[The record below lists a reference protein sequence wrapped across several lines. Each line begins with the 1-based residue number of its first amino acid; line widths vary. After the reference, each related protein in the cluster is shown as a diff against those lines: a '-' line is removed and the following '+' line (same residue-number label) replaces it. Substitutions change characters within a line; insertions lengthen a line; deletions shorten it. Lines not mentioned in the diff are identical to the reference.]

1 MRHRLIALISLTVL
15 VTACGTR
22 EYSPEENRKLYKVG
36 NPYTIA
42 GQRYHPKED
51 FNYDETGLASWYGPG
66 FHRND
71 TANGEQFN
79 KYSMTAAHKT
89 LPMPSVVRV
98 TNLEN
103 GRSVKLRVND
113 RGPFVKDRIIDV
125 SKRAAEQLGFLNNG
139 VAKVRVQLLPQE
151 TAALFGGTLPNGHK
165 VVLARNDA
173 PEPVAKPEPQEEAEE
188 IQLADT
194 DNTPAQP
201 VFIGAE
207 TVSYEP
213 DAALSA
219 TGGQPGDMLIRV
231 GLFRQAANAKKVVRD
246 ISRFGVA
253 NVKEIVQDN
262 ERFYLVQLGP
272 VTSAR
277 EAERL
282 LNLILDSGYPDAY
295 IIKS

>member
-1 MRHRLIALISLTVL
+1 MRNRLIALVSLMIL
-15 VTACGTR
+15 VTACGTH
-22 EYSPEENRKLYKVG
+22 EYSPEENRRLYKVG

-51 FNYDETGLASWYGPG
+51 FAYDETGLASWYGPG

-89 LPMPSVVRV
+89 LPMPSIVRV

-103 GRSVKLRVND
+103 GRSVKVRIND
-113 RGPFVKDRIIDV
+113 RGPFVKGRIIDV
-125 SKRAAEQLGFLNNG
+125 SRRAAEQLGFKDNG

-165 VVLARNDA
+165 IALAKNDA
-173 PEPVAKPEPQEEAEE
+173 PEPVAKPEPQEEREVASAA
-188 IQLADT
+188 ADT
-194 DNTPAQP
+194 GAKP
-201 VFIGAE
+201 VFIE
-207 TVSYEP
+207 TEAVSYEP
-213 DAALSA
+213 DTALSA
-219 TGGQPGDMLIRV
+219 GDGHPGDLLIRV

-246 ISRFGVA
+246 ILRFGVA

-262 ERFYLVQLGP
+262 ERFFLVQLGP
-272 VTSAR
+272 VTNAR

-295 IIKS
+295 IVKS